1 MPAQISAD
9 DFRKA
14 SGLWATGVSIVTT
27 VDKAGKP
34 YGLTMNSVTSLSL
47 EPPLYVVNLDKG
59 SDTLTVLENGGGFCI
74 NVLASDQQDLSNR
87 FAKKGDNKFEGVEY
101 TSGYAEV
108 PCIVGA
114 LMSIQCSV
122 EAMHEGGDHSIVVG
136 RVQDITHQDPE
147 KVKPLLYYRGRYA
160 EIS

>member
-1 MPAQISAD
+1 MSAQISAD

-27 VDKAGKP
+27 ADNAGRP

-47 EPPLYVVNLDKG
+47 DPPLYVVNLDKG
-59 SDTLTVLENGGGFCI
+59 SDTLKVLQNGGGFCI
-74 NVLASDQQDLSNR
+74 NVLAAEQQDLSNR
-87 FAKKGDNKFEGVEY
+87 FAKKGDNKFDGVDY
-101 TSGYAEV
+101 TAGIAGV
-108 PCIVGA
+108 PCITGA

-136 RVQDITHQDPE
+136 RVQDIVQQDPE
-147 KVKPLLYYRGRYA
+147 QVKPLIFYRGRYA
-160 EIS
+160 DIR